1 MHNSTIN
8 RRLKELGLKSNI
20 AAVKD
25 ILTDEHRAGRLAF
38 AQRYVHQPVEFWRRV
53 IFTDEKSWSSASH
66 GRVRVRRL
74 RNDRFEKRNILSI
87 KRSGRTTV
95 SVWGGMWSGGLT
107 RLSRVDGNLTAV
119 QYVNILETNLL
130 AYIRA
135 NFPRGERI
143 TFVQDKY

>member
-1 MHNSTIN
+1 MHTSTVN

-38 AQRYVHQPVEFWRRV
+38 ARRYVHQPVEFWRRV

-74 RNDRFEKRNILSI
+74 RNDRFEKRNQEEWPNDRFRLGRYVVRRFDKAESSGW
-87 KRSGRTTV
+87 KLNGRSV
-95 SVWGGMWSGGLT
+95 CQHS
-107 RLSRVDGNLTAV
+107 
-119 QYVNILETNLL
+119 
-130 AYIRA
+130 
-135 NFPRGERI
+135 
-143 TFVQDKY
+143 